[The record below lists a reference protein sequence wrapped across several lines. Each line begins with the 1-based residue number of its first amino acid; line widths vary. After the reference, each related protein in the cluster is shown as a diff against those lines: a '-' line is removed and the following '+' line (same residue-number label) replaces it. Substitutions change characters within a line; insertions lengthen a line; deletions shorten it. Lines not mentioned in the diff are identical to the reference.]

1 METETAVNGA
11 DKAPTPEKKAPPKKA
26 SKLKA
31 IDPKAAEPSKPKILV
46 FGKAGVGKTWT
57 SLDFPRCY
65 YIDTEG
71 GANRDHYTEKLAKS
85 GGKYLGPDEGSL
97 DPQTVYDQLLALA
110 TEEHDFKT
118 VVIDSLSKLL
128 NKIIADAS
136 EVLGANDVF
145 GASKKPA
152 VAYMR
157 KILNLNDRIDMNVI
171 WIAHEKEEWSGSGN
185 ARESIGQ
192 TFDAWEK
199 LDYEL
204 DLALRIQKRGNSRV
218 AIPRKSRL
226 VGFAENEAFP
236 WSYEEFAKRY
246 GREVIERKSKTI
258 ELATAED
265 IQEVTRLLDVVK
277 MDESEI
283 GKWFTKAK
291 VETWAEMDAKTIAK
305 CINFLKEKVK

>member
-1 METETAVNGA
+1 METETIVNGA

-31 IDPKAAEPSKPKILV
+31 VEPKGAEPSKPKILV
-46 FGKAGVGKTWT
+46 FGAAGAGKTFT
-57 SLDFPRCY
+57 SLDFPASY

-71 GANRDHYTEKLAKS
+71 GANRAHYTEKLQRS
-85 GGKYLGPDEGSL
+85 GGAYFGPEQGSL
-97 DPQTVYDQLLALA
+97 DGATVYEQVFALT
-110 TEEHDFKT
+110 TEEHNYRT
-118 VVIDSLSKLL
+118 LIIDSISKLF
-128 NKIIADAS
+128 NKIIADEA
-136 EVLGANDVF
+136 ERLGDKDAF

-152 VAYMR
+152 VAWIR
-157 KILNLNDRIDMNVI
+157 RLTNLLDRTDMNVI
-171 WIAHEKEEWSGSGN
+171 LIAHQKEEWSGSGN
-185 ARESIGQ
+185 NRESIGQ

-199 LDYEL
+199 LAYEL
-204 DLALRIQKRGNSRV
+204 DLSLQIQKRGNSRV

-226 VGFAENEAFP
+226 LGFPEGEAFP

-246 GREVIERKSKTI
+246 GKDIIERKSQVI

-265 IQEVTRLLDVVK
+265 IQEIKRLLEVVK
-277 MDESEI
+277 MSDEEI

-291 VETWAEMDAKTIAK
+291 VESWEEMDVVTIAK